1 MISIIKN
8 HKRFL
13 IHDIICLID
22 WQVWIALP
30 LKSAFF
36 IFLNVTFSL
45 SLPLQH
51 CFFFPRLPQYS
62 VCHALHQG
70 LFETGIPWNAAQ
82 KCPVGN
88 SHTREAV
95 LFVILAIL
103 FYTCASLSLFFY
115 KASLD
120 YSSTD
125 IYVLSCL
132 HILMWAAV
140 PTCCKGLWR
149 KVWYVC
155 ICVF

>member
-1 MISIIKN
+1 MTLSVW
-8 HKRFL
+8 L
-13 IHDIICLID
+13 IGKSE
-22 WQVWIALP
+22 LP
-30 LKSAFF
+30 YLWRARSSFSWTW
-36 IFLNVTFSL
+36 LSL
-45 SLPLQH
+45 SAYLCNIASSFHVFLSIP
-51 CFFFPRLPQYS
+51 
-62 VCHALHQG
+62 VCHALYQG
-70 LFETGIPWNAAQ
+70 LFETGISWNPAQ

-95 LFVILAIL
+95 LLVIFAIL